1 MVLYKTGLQIRA
13 AFSFII
19 FFIRFNGL
27 LCFSCYIIVYF
38 FGDGGPLR
46 NKSGMTSI
54 LTMLWPKADVLFRF
68 D

>member
-46 NKSGMTSI
+46 NKVRNNVNTYNALAKS
-54 LTMLWPKADVLFRF
+54 
-68 D
+68 

>member
-46 NKSGMTSI
+46 KTVRNNVDTYNALAKS
-54 LTMLWPKADVLFRF
+54 
-68 D
+68 